1 MTDRTETANQ
11 GEYIMESRLKK
22 SLNASGRQDRSNGE
36 SSHEAPQEKFIST
49 QERKKMWSE
58 EWTQSALPKLPEI
71 DGWHLCWL
79 STTNSYDSID
89 KRIRLGYVPVK
100 SEELPGDYAD
110 YRVKS
115 GEHVGYISCNEML
128 LFKLPME
135 IFQEVMIHMHHD
147 KPREEAD
154 KIKVQL
160 ESLQGRDSHGRSLV
174 SVEGE
179 GMGSIDQQPTKL
191 PVFSG

>member
-1 MTDRTETANQ
+1 
-11 GEYIMESRLKK
+11 MESRLKK
-22 SLNASGRQDRSNGE
+22 SLSAGGRNDRASEDASRK
-36 SSHEAPQEKFIST
+36 APEEKFISN
-49 QERKKMWSE
+49 QERRKMWSE

-100 SEELPGDYAD
+100 SEEIPGYED
-110 YRVKS
+110 YRVKA

-128 LFKLPME
+128 LFKLPMD
-135 IFQEVMIHMHHD
+135 IYQEVMTYHHHD
-147 KPREEAD
+147 QPREEAE
-154 KIKVQL
+154 KIRVQVAN
-160 ESLQGRDSHGRSLV
+160 LQGQRDSNGRSLV
-174 SVEGE
+174 NVEGE
-179 GMGSIDQQPTKL
+179 GIGSIEQQPNRT

>member
-1 MTDRTETANQ
+1 
-11 GEYIMESRLKK
+11 MESRLKK
-22 SLNASGRQDRSNGE
+22 SLNANGRQDRSNGE
-36 SSHEAPQEKFIST
+36 ASHSAPEEKFIST

-58 EWTQSALPKLPEI
+58 EWTQSALPKLPNM

-100 SEELPGDYAD
+100 SEELPGYED
-110 YRVKS
+110 YRVKA
-115 GEHVGYISCNEML
+115 GEHIGYISCNEML
-128 LFKLPME
+128 LFKLPMD
-135 IFQEVMIHMHHD
+135 IYQEVMTYQHHD

-154 KIKVQL
+154 KIRVQL
-160 ESLQGRDSHGRSLV
+160 ESLQGQRDSNGRSLV
-174 SVEGE
+174 NVEGE
-179 GMGSIDQQPTKL
+179 GIGSLDNQPSKT